1 MIRRTTLGLA
11 AILIGGSV
19 LAGCSM
25 ERLGDVGNRNIRP
38 NSVRFDANGNRV
50 IDKRF
55 ANDQMNEMNRVYGR
69 HLNSN
74 NLIGNHQ
81 NYRIELSQD
90 VAERLKGITGV
101 ESATV
106 ILSNANAY
114 VGIETAETSGGPGAN
129 ADGSSRRSNRMEPQG
144 YPYMHGS
151 TNPGR
156 DADPLRNGMGLKSTR
171 TDTRDANGLRTPIQ
185 EPGGLDVQG
194 NRDEGRNSALSPS
207 LKQQVAAE
215 IKRMAPQIE
224 RVYVSSSPDF
234 LGRMDRYRS
243 EGEGGKPI
251 QGYIAEFNA
260 MVERMFPI
268 DSGLRISD
276 RADSWIYR

>member
-1 MIRRTTLGLA
+1 MRRTTLGLA
-11 AILIGGSV
+11 AILIGGSM
-19 LAGCSM
+19 LTGCSM
-25 ERLGDVGNRNIRP
+25 ERMGDVGNRNIRP

-90 VAERLKGITGV
+90 VAERLKGIAGV

-114 VGIETAETSGGPGAN
+114 VGIETAETPGDPSGMN
-129 ADGSSRRSNRMEPQG
+129 ADGSSRRSERMEPQG
-144 YPYMHGS
+144 YPYMYGS

-156 DADPLRNGMGLKSTR
+156 DSDPLRHGMGLKSTR
-171 TDTRDANGLRTPIQ
+171 TDTRDANGLRTPIE
-185 EPGGLDVQG
+185 EPGGLDYPGGGEAG
-194 NRDEGRNSALSPS
+194 NTELSEAI
-207 LKQQVAAE
+207 KQQVAAE
-215 IKRMAPQIE
+215 IKQMAPQIE

-243 EGEGGKPI
+243 EGEGGRPI

-268 DSGLRISD
+268 DSGLRISE
-276 RADSWIYR
+276 RADSWIHR